1 MLATKTTTVRSR
13 PKSLMHQ
20 MHLRLNIHLTV
31 KSKLISSLVSG
42 RCCNNLV
49 WSFCQKMTCLIST
62 TNESQKSVSLWR
74 ALTLNK
80 VMFYEWSHLPLFET
94 TELPDTSPLGH
105 LSPSGSLSFWIS
117 LPFSLRL
124 SLPPHSIISP
134 FTVAH
139 FLPSEGEPSLF
150 PNRVD
155 IYFRDGNF
163 TLRKPICW
171 CLYWIVSDITISS
184 AFLRGNAT
192 ISMLCVRAST
202 RSNWHWGG
210 GGEEGSGL
218 IHSSSDTHRALIH
231 YPAPAWYTIVHS
243 CTSNMCLHCHRLIHT
258 RWDICCTQI
267 KLSNLPFFDT
277 SGKQRAQQGALFSR
291 HG

>member
-20 MHLRLNIHLTV
+20 MHLRLNIHSWYRLWYV
-31 KSKLISSLVSG
+31 VGVVIIWFL
-42 RCCNNLV
+42 
-49 WSFCQKMTCLIST
+49 SFCQKMTCLIST

-80 VMFYEWSHLPLFET
+80 VMVYEWSHLPLFET

-155 IYFRDGNF
+155 IYFCDGNF
-163 TLRKPICW
+163 TLCKPICW
-171 CLYWIVSDITISS
+171 CL
-184 AFLRGNAT
+184 
-192 ISMLCVRAST
+192 
-202 RSNWHWGG
+202 
-210 GGEEGSGL
+210 
-218 IHSSSDTHRALIH
+218 
-231 YPAPAWYTIVHS
+231 
-243 CTSNMCLHCHRLIHT
+243 
-258 RWDICCTQI
+258 
-267 KLSNLPFFDT
+267 
-277 SGKQRAQQGALFSR
+277 
-291 HG
+291 